1 MKEDKEELI
10 EIDYDFIVPFQAK
23 KTFNVKAKVKSVT
36 KHIPKVTID

>member
-23 KTFNVKAKVKSVT
+23 KTFKVKAKVKSVT